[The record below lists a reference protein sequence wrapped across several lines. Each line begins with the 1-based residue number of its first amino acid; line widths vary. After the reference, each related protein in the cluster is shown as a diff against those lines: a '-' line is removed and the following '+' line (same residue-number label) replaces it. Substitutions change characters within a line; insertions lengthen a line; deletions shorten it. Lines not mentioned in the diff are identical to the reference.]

1 MWAHVVIREQ
11 EWLITFSCFQSKK
24 YQKYRTREAQTLET
38 PGSRSWK
45 NPNHVS
51 CLIAILCV
59 DLLFWCQGTRL
70 SKSIEMDGGN
80 GTFDSVQVCFWPTVA
95 EWHSRSWE
103 KWHPPNKA
111 AQCDWASLAQH
122 QNLNRVFFH
131 WSVGVGFQ
139 LWDSCVGFVASQT
152 TGLSSLAWFWH
163 LQAFWVEMW
172 KRHADWS
179 QWSREKA
186 FAKDSQKFQ
195 LRHFKPC
202 KRSSMSTVSHRLCSQ
217 HKDFRT
223 WTLEGV
229 RIEHNRNPLKP
240 LVTRNVGYSSC
251 QLSDLFVVRWTTLL
265 LFWGN

>member
-1 MWAHVVIREQ
+1 M
-11 EWLITFSCFQSKK
+11 SKK
-24 YQKYRTREAQTLET
+24 YHKYRTREAQTLET

-103 KWHPPNKA
+103 KWHPPKEA

-122 QNLNRVFFH
+122 QNLNRVFFY

-202 KRSSMSTVSHRLCSQ
+202 KRSSMSTVSHPRC
-217 HKDFRT
+217 
-223 WTLEGV
+223 
-229 RIEHNRNPLKP
+229 P
-240 LVTRNVGYSSC
+240 
-251 QLSDLFVVRWTTLL
+251 
-265 LFWGN
+265 